1 MISDVGLQC
10 HSQRSAQTQQLSLNF
25 TGVNQGCIFIVWG
38 HISKEEHNQ
47 FTEQLHAVVNQV
59 LLLKKTQKE
68 IKHTNKQKTFC
79 FPNTVAAQSGGND
92 K

>member
-68 IKHTNKQKTFC
+68 IKHTNKQTKNLLLF
-79 FPNTVAAQSGGND
+79 
-92 K
+92 